1 MDRKKSKD
9 AIGGAFWLTASALIV
24 KLLGLIYKV
33 PLTRFLGEEGMG
45 YFNSAYTVYA
55 FFYLLCSAGVPKA
68 VMMVLSEKDE
78 NEEEKCR
85 TVRYA
90 LYSFM
95 MLGLAL
101 TCAFIL
107 FSEPLSRMI
116 GNSRARATM
125 ICVAPSVLFVSISGV
140 LRGYL
145 SDRLSFSSIAISQ
158 LIEGVAKLALGLIFA
173 GIATRMSMS
182 LYMISAMT
190 ILGVTI
196 GAFFGM
202 IYLAFAS
209 KIPITSIKTR
219 QKRSFVSDFGVLK
232 SILHISVPITLSA
245 AVMSLS
251 GILDLG
257 MIVRRLTGLG
267 YSERDAV
274 ALYGNYT
281 TLTVPIFNL
290 AIALISSIPVA
301 FLPLMRQ
308 AHVRGSRSEFQE
320 HMSTSFSLSALI
332 SAPIMVGVAFYA
344 DEILTLLFPG
354 TNTAVGG
361 ALLRLLAPAIL
372 LSSIL
377 LVLNSAIESV
387 GMVNVPVI
395 SMLAGCT
402 AKVIVGYFLIGNG
415 AYGISGAPI
424 GTVVCYAVAC
434 LISACIFRQKC
445 GINAPFIRES
455 ILPHVCALA
464 SVVVSKILY
473 IYVIKDTISY
483 GLSLMISI
491 VVAAVIYALLAWKVG
506 ILTPARLC
514 KMSKYTNLA

>member
-1 MDRKKSKD
+1 
-9 AIGGAFWLTASALIV
+9 
-24 KLLGLIYKV
+24 
-33 PLTRFLGEEGMG
+33 
-45 YFNSAYTVYA
+45 
-55 FFYLLCSAGVPKA
+55 
-68 VMMVLSEKDE
+68 
-78 NEEEKCR
+78 
-85 TVRYA
+85 
-90 LYSFM
+90 
-95 MLGLAL
+95 
-101 TCAFIL
+101 
-107 FSEPLSRMI
+107 
-116 GNSRARATM
+116 
-125 ICVAPSVLFVSISGV
+125 
-140 LRGYL
+140 
-145 SDRLSFSSIAISQ
+145 
-158 LIEGVAKLALGLIFA
+158 
-173 GIATRMSMS
+173 
-182 LYMISAMT
+182 
-190 ILGVTI
+190 
-196 GAFFGM
+196 
-202 IYLAFAS
+202 
-209 KIPITSIKTR
+209 
-219 QKRSFVSDFGVLK
+219 
-232 SILHISVPITLSA
+232 
-245 AVMSLS
+245 
-251 GILDLG
+251 
-257 MIVRRLTGLG
+257 
-267 YSERDAV
+267 
-274 ALYGNYT
+274 
-281 TLTVPIFNL
+281 
-290 AIALISSIPVA
+290 
-301 FLPLMRQ
+301 
-308 AHVRGSRSEFQE
+308 
-320 HMSTSFSLSALI
+320 MSTSFSLSALI

-377 LVLNSAIESV
+377 LVLNSAIESM

-491 VVAAVIYALLAWKVG
+491 AVAAVIYALLAWKVG